1 MSRNII
7 RVNSER
13 VVTTVEKIV
22 VREGSENGFLAHTQQ
37 PLAKLQHR
45 VSIEMGLYIL

>member
-1 MSRNII
+1 MII

-13 VVTTVEKIV
+13 VVTSVEEKIV
-22 VREGSENGFLAHTQQ
+22 VREGSKNGFLTHTQQ